1 MSACAQTQ
9 SMTAARKSVLSRNL
23 FAEGEKIPVAR
34 RIEEQSG
41 VVVVDLRG
49 CGSRELSE
57 IYQAF
62 ALLCARQAVRGALL
76 KTGDEDA
83 DAHYAL
89 RDTLVTVARIAGI
102 PLRFRL
108 ALVAGFRPTEEVFRT
123 LQTEL
128 RALGC
133 DTQVFRMEP
142 QAVQW
147 LCGATRRPAR
157 ARTGEAALR

>member
-1 MSACAQTQ
+1 MSAFAQTQ
-9 SMTAARKSVLSRNL
+9 SLRAARKESRIVICGR
-23 FAEGEKIPVAR
+23 EGGTIRAR
-34 RIEEQSG
+34 RIDEQSG

-108 ALVAGFRPTEEVFRT
+108 ALVASFGPTEAVYRT

-128 RALGC
+128 RSLGC
-133 DTQVFRMEP
+133 DAQVFRLEHL
-142 QAVQW
+142 AVQW
-147 LCGATRRPAR
+147 LCGATRRAAR
-157 ARTGEAALR
+157 ASAGEAAVS

>member
-1 MSACAQTQ
+1 M
-9 SMTAARKSVLSRNL
+9 
-23 FAEGEKIPVAR
+23 
-34 RIEEQSG
+34 
-41 VVVVDLRG
+41 DLRG

-62 ALLCARQAVRGALL
+62 ALLCARQTVRGALL
-76 KTGDEDA
+76 KAGDEDA

-108 ALVAGFRPTEEVFRT
+108 ALVASFGPTAQVYRS
-123 LQTEL
+123 LQAEL

-133 DTQVFRMEP
+133 EAQVFGMEH
-142 QAVQW
+142 QADHW
-147 LCGATRRPAR
+147 LRGTAKRPAQAFSSEPTVR
-157 ARTGEAALR
+157 

>member
-1 MSACAQTQ
+1 M
-9 SMTAARKSVLSRNL
+9 
-23 FAEGEKIPVAR
+23 IPVAK
-34 RIEEQSG
+34 RIDRQSG

-108 ALVAGFRPTEEVFRT
+108 ALVASFSPTEEVFRT
-123 LQTEL
+123 LQAEL
-128 RALGC
+128 RSLGC
-133 DTQVFRMEP
+133 DAQVFRLEP
-142 QAVQW
+142 QAVRW
-147 LCGATRRPAR
+147 LCGSTKRPAP
-157 ARTGEAALR
+157 ACAGEAALR

>member
-108 ALVAGFRPTEEVFRT
+108 ALVASFGPTAQVYGS
-123 LQTEL
+123 LQSEL
-128 RALGC
+128 RSLGC
-133 DTQVFRMEP
+133 DAQVFRMEH

-147 LCGATRRPAR
+147 LCGVTKRPAQ
-157 ARTGEAALR
+157 ASAGEAALS

>member
-1 MSACAQTQ
+1 VPRIEIC
-9 SMTAARKSVLSRNL
+9 
-23 FAEGEKIPVAR
+23 AEGDEIPVVR
-34 RIEEQSG
+34 RIDEKSG
-41 VVVVDLRG
+41 FVVVDLRG

-108 ALVAGFRPTEEVFRT
+108 ALVAGFRPAEEVFRT

-133 DTQVFRMEP
+133 DAQVFRMEP
-142 QAVQW
+142 PAVQW
-147 LCGATRRPAR
+147 LCGATRRPAQ
-157 ARTGEAALR
+157 ACTGEAALR